1 MTLDLDPEE
10 KLALAAELKRTISE
24 DRYPPS
30 PRVQTLKAILAK
42 LEPPTVA
49 AEPLPTSKPRDR
61 PRAALAAMEKE
72 PRLTRG

>member
-1 MTLDLDPEE
+1 LTLTP
-10 KLALAAELKRTISE
+10 KKSSPSRQKRTISE

-30 PRVQTLKAILAK
+30 PRVKTLKAILAK